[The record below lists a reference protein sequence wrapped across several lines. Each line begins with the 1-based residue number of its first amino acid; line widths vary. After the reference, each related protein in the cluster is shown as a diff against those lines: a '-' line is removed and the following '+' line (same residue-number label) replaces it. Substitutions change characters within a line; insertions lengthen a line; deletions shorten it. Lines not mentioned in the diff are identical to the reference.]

1 MRYNNFMKKL
11 FDYDLVE
18 VKKIMD
24 QMKKHEDL
32 LYQSRKQQL
41 NAQTGAQ
48 THYYPPQFSPPAK
61 NILTILAQCFHC
73 GAGLDRLNTVYYEIV
88 KYDNGHTRTT
98 KTFHESCF
106 EEVAGKGD
114 IE

>member
-1 MRYNNFMKKL
+1 MKKL

-41 NAQTGAQ
+41 NAQTGA
-48 THYYPPQFSPPAK
+48 PIPA
-61 NILTILAQCFHC
+61 IPAQPTIKDMVHCFHC
-73 GAGLDRLNTVYYEIV
+73 GTQFDYLKGTCYEI
-88 KYDNGHTRTT
+88 T
-98 KTFHESCF
+98 KHYVDFSGGRGFKSTKFFHESCF
-106 EEVAGKGD
+106 EEVV
-114 IE
+114 EE